1 MVLSDI
7 SIRRPVLATVIN
19 LVVLLLGLIAF
30 QRLAVRLIPN
40 VDVPVVTV
48 STTYPGA
55 SAQVIESQVTQP
67 IEDALSGVEGIEFMQ
82 SVSREQTSEVTIR
95 FRLNRDPDGAAADVR
110 DRVAQARQ
118 FLPIDVREPI
128 IQKQEADQQ
137 PIIYLAFSSDRHSQV
152 QIADYATNL
161 VKDRVQTIPGVAQ
174 AQVYSSTYAMRVWL
188 QPERLAGFGLT
199 PADVEDALRRQNV
212 EIPAGRVEGSA
223 REFTVLSETD
233 LKTPEEFGN
242 IILSDTGGTQV
253 RLKDVAKVE
262 LGQQEDR
269 FRARFNG
276 KNAVPLGIVKQ
287 AVANP
292 LDISTAL
299 QKMLPEI
306 TRTLPQGMKVEIAYD
321 STIFIKKSIEEVY
334 KTVGEAIALVILVI
348 FLFLRSWRATL
359 IPLVTIPL
367 SLVGAFALM
376 YLFGFTINT
385 LTLLAMVLAI
395 GLVVDDA
402 IVMLENI
409 YRHIEGG
416 MSPFDAALKGSKE
429 IGFAIVAMTLTLAAV
444 YVPLAFSSGR
454 TGKLFVEF
462 ALTLAGA
469 VLVSGFTALTL
480 SPMMSSRMLRHDSKH
495 GRFFEAG
502 ERALRL
508 IDRSYRSLL
517 RSALGAKWVV
527 VGFAAVIYTLA
538 LVMFLGWPGML
549 TPAFAQDWKFLH
561 GLPVETAPAED
572 QGFIIG
578 IGIAPQGSTV
588 EYTDKYAR
596 QMEHMLLALPDQQRV
611 FQIVGFPDV
620 TQTVGFTMLT
630 DWSKRKKSAQEIAG
644 SPFPPSGLAA
654 QMFFGIPGVMA
665 FTVTPPPLGASDFL
679 DKDIS
684 FVVQSTGTWDD
695 LSNTVAKLQ
704 AKMQENPRLTNVDS
718 DLKLDKP
725 QLKIDVDRDK
735 VAAVGSNVDIVGH
748 TLETLLGGRNV
759 TRFKKGVQQY
769 DVIVQVEDAARRVP
783 GDVSNVFVHG
793 RDGQM
798 VQLSNLVKVHETIAA
813 KELNHFNK
821 LRSATISA
829 GLAPGYSTG
838 EALTWMEN
846 ALHQVAPEAQ
856 YDLSGRSREFRESA
870 NDFVLIF
877 ALALAFI
884 YLVLAAQF
892 ESWVDPFIILLA
904 VPLAAFGAFLA
915 LKLGGH
921 GSWNIYSRIGIITL
935 VGLIAKHG
943 ILIVEFSN
951 QLQEQGRSKFDAVV
965 ESAALRLRPILMTT
979 GAMVFGAL
987 PLAIASGAG
996 AEARNQIGLVVVG
1009 GMAIGTVFTLFVVPV
1024 VYLLIARTHKH
1035 HDAGIP
1041 HEAKVAG

>member
-1 MVLSDI
+1 MVLSDL
-7 SIRRPVLATVIN
+7 SIRRPVFATVIN
-19 LVVLLLGLIAF
+19 LVVLLLGIIAF

-48 STTYPGA
+48 NTTYPGA

-67 IEDALSGVEGIEFMQ
+67 IEDALSGVEGIEYMQ
-82 SVSREQTSEVTIR
+82 SVSREQSSQVTIR
-95 FRLNRDPDGAAADVR
+95 FRLNRDADAAASDVR

-118 FLPIDVREPI
+118 FLPTEVDAPI

-152 QIADYATNL
+152 EIADYAERL

-174 AQVYSSTYAMRVWL
+174 AQVYSSTYAMRIWL
-188 QPERLAGFGLT
+188 QPQRLAGFRLT
-199 PADVEDALRRQNV
+199 PADVEDALRKQNV

-233 LKTPEEFGN
+233 LKTPEQFGN
-242 IILSDTGGTQV
+242 IILGDVNGSLV
-253 RLKDVAKVE
+253 RLRDVAKVE

-269 FRARFNG
+269 FRARYNG

-292 LDISTAL
+292 LDISAAL
-299 QKMLPEI
+299 QVMLPQI
-306 TRTLPQGMKVEIAYD
+306 TRSLPAGMKVEIAYD
-321 STIFIKKSIEEVY
+321 STIFIKNSIEEVY
-334 KTVGEAIALVILVI
+334 KTVGEAVLLVVLVI

-367 SLVGAFALM
+367 SLIGAFGLM
-376 YLFGFTINT
+376 YAFGFTINT

-409 YRHIEGG
+409 VRHVEEG
-416 MSPFDAALKGSKE
+416 MPPFEAALKGSKE

-444 YVPLAFSSGR
+444 YIPLAFSTGR

-480 SPMMSSRMLRHDSKH
+480 SPMMSSKLLRNDDGK
-495 GRFFEAG
+495 GRFYQAG
-502 ERALRL
+502 ERVLRWIDRNYRRVLGAALR
-508 IDRSYRSLL
+508 
-517 RSALGAKWVV
+517 GKWIV
-527 VGFAAVIYTLA
+527 VGIGALVFALA
-538 LVMFLGWPGML
+538 LLLFMR
-549 TPAFAQDWKFLH
+549 
-561 GLPVETAPAED
+561 LPRELAPAED
-572 QGFIIG
+572 QGFIIA

-588 EYTDKYAR
+588 EYTDKYAK
-596 QMEHMLLALPDQQRV
+596 QIEGMLMALPDQQRV
-611 FQIVGFPDV
+611 FEIVGFPDV
-620 TQTVGFTMLT
+620 TQAIGFTMLT
-630 DWSKRKKSAQEIAG
+630 DWKDRKQSAQEIAG

-654 QMFFGIPGVMA
+654 QMFFAVPGVMA
-665 FTVTPPPLGASDFL
+665 FTTTPPPLGSEDFL
-679 DKDIS
+679 GQPVS
-684 FVVQSTGTWDD
+684 FVVQSTGTWEE
-695 LSNTVAKLQ
+695 LGVTVQKLL
-704 AKMQENPRLTNVDS
+704 AKMQSNPQLTNPDS

-725 QLKIDVDRDK
+725 QLKLDVDRDK
-735 VAAVGSNVDIVGH
+735 VVAVGSSVDAVGH

-759 TRFKKGVQQY
+759 TRFKKGAEQY
-769 DVIVQVEDAARRVP
+769 DVIVQVQDADRRTP
-783 GDVSNVFVHG
+783 GDLSNIFVRG
-793 RDGQM
+793 DKGQM
-798 VQLSNLVKVHETIAA
+798 VQLSNLVTARETIAA

-829 GLAPGYSTG
+829 GLAPGYPTG

-846 ALHQVAPEAQ
+846 ALHEVAPEAQ
-856 YDLSGRSREFRESA
+856 YDLSGQSREFRESSS
-870 NDFVLIF
+870 DFAMI
-877 ALALAFI
+877 LALAIAFI
-884 YLVLAAQF
+884 FLVLAAQF
-892 ESWVDPFIILLA
+892 ESWVDPFVILLA
-904 VPLAAFGAFLA
+904 VPLAMFGAFLA
-915 LKLGGH
+915 LTLSGH
-921 GSWNIYSRIGIITL
+921 GSWNIYTQIGIVTL

-951 QLQEQGRSKFDAVV
+951 QLQEQGRSKLDAVI

-979 GAMVFGAL
+979 GAMVFGSL
-987 PLAIASGAG
+987 PLAIAVGAG
-996 AEARNQIGLVVVG
+996 AEARNQIGMVIVG
-1009 GMAIGTVFTLFVVPV
+1009 GMAIGTLFTLFVVPV
-1024 VYLLIARTHKH
+1024 VYLLIGRDHHKH
-1035 HDAGIP
+1035 AAKLARAG
-1041 HEAKVAG
+1041 AG